1 MVTGFYPFVFLSAL
15 TVGGY
20 SELNC
25 LRLKKGP
32 EQKPG
37 PVFAFVATVAVDVV
51 VAAIGDVVIL
61 GDVQPVA
68 ESVGRSRIFSSIGIG
83 VVPILE
89 KFKFSKSQTF
99 FCYVPNPRS

>member
-1 MVTGFYPFVFLSAL
+1 M
-15 TVGGY
+15 
-20 SELNC
+20 
-25 LRLKKGP
+25 RLKKGP

-51 VAAIGDVVIL
+51 VAAVGDVVVL

-99 FCYVPNPRS
+99 FATFPILALNSDVVCPKAQLAFKPTSVS

>member
-1 MVTGFYPFVFLSAL
+1 M
-15 TVGGY
+15 
-20 SELNC
+20 
-25 LRLKKGP
+25 RLKKGP

-51 VAAIGDVVIL
+51 VAAVGDVVIL

-68 ESVGRSRIFSSIGIG
+68 ESVGRSRIFSSIGIR